1 MNSISKRIVSMS
13 VGTIGLTALLVGGV
27 GLAAHAEM
35 TDPPAQANVDWIP
48 EGPVG
53 FNTIG
58 GVPNDMVGLWQMV
71 GMWDSTFHYSPVNP
85 TSVATGGALNRLSEY
100 KDGGCAI
107 TSSRVITCDR

>member
-1 MNSISKRIVSMS
+1 MNSIVKRTVSMS
-13 VGTIGLTALLVGGV
+13 LGTLGLTAVLVGAS

-53 FNTIG
+53 FNNIG
-58 GVPNDMVGLWQMV
+58 GVPSDMVGAWQMI
-71 GMWDSTFHYSPVNP
+71 GMWDGTFHYSPVNP

-107 TSSRVITCDR
+107 TSPRVITCDY